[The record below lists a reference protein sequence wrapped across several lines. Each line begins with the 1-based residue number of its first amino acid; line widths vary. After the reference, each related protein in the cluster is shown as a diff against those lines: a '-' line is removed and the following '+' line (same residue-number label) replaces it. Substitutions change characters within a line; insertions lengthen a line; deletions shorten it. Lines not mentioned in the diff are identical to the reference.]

1 MSDCYECSA
10 QKQRKK
16 DKKKKKTAQDNAKI
30 SRQRKKE
37 SDK

>member
-16 DKKKKKTAQDNAKI
+16 DKKKKTAQDNAKI